1 MCSLLGSFSCQVLK
15 VGKLFSGDVKEKE
28 THNILRALIRYQKFA
43 RKLKVVDMDTTP
55 RLLWDKN
62 VKDMEM

>member
-1 MCSLLGSFSCQVLK
+1 M
-15 VGKLFSGDVKEKE
+15 GKLFSGDVKEKE
-28 THNILRALIRYQKFA
+28 TCNILRALITYQKFA
-43 RKLKVVDMDTTP
+43 RKLKVADMDTTP

>member
-1 MCSLLGSFSCQVLK
+1 M
-15 VGKLFSGDVKEKE
+15 GKLFSGDVKEKE
-28 THNILRALIRYQKFA
+28 THNILHALIRYQKFA